1 MRFKERLI
9 KKPTQLEEIETN
21 EKMGRSLET
30 AVFRKA
36 YSSEPAVTQLTLQ
49 KYSNYTGRT
58 KFTVNAHGVEHSKCR
73 NVREANEWFTTE
85 FSKLRIFCKFLML
98 RIGIFET

>member
-30 AVFRKA
+30 AVFRKD
-36 YSSEPAVTQLTLQ
+36 YTSEPAVTQLTLQ
-49 KYSNYTGRT
+49 KYSNYSGRT
-58 KFTVNAHGVEHSKCR
+58 KITVNAHGVEHSKRR
-73 NVREANEWFTTE
+73 NVREPMNGLQVNFR
-85 FSKLRIFCKFLML
+85 S
-98 RIGIFET
+98 FEYSARF